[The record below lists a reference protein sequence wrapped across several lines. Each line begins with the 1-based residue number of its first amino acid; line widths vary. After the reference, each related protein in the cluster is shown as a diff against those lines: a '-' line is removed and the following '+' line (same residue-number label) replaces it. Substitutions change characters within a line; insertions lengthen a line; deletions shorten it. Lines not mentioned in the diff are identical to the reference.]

1 MEQAAV
7 EQISF
12 EIGIN
17 AVPWKKKRASRE
29 RAEAS
34 FSRNGHIHWNER
46 SSRAVKSHEISFRA
60 LFIENSPVDGG
71 EARLRGSSRVHR
83 SALALSFPPLF
94 SPLCSSRAT
103 SFECGAS
110 AKPFCPGVHI
120 ITKVN

>member
-17 AVPWKKKRASRE
+17 AVPWKKKKSVEGA
-29 RAEAS
+29 RAEAW

-94 SPLCSSRAT
+94 SPLCASRLSSVERVQNPSVRAYT
-103 SFECGAS
+103 
-110 AKPFCPGVHI
+110 
-120 ITKVN
+120 